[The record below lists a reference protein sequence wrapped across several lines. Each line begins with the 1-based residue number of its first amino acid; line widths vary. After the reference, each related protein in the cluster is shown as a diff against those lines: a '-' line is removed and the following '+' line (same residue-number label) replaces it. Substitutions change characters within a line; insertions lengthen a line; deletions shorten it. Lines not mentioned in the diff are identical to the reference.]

1 MNALFYSQLRKAALN
16 CSDMEDRKT
25 HIIRMEKKFL
35 DSGFKQKDKQ
45 KALELSRNE
54 LLISKEKRDDEEVI
68 TCVIN
73 QGPGLRKGLFSRLQS
88 PARTQEGSWIC

>member
-1 MNALFYSQLRKAALN
+1 MN

-25 HIIRMEKKFL
+25 HIIRMEKRFL
-35 DSGFKQKDKQ
+35 DSGFKQEDIENDKQ

-54 LLISKEKRDDEEVI
+54 LLISKEKRDEEEVI

-73 QGPGLRKGLFSRLQS
+73 QGPGLRKGLFSNHQ
-88 PARTQEGSWIC
+88 QELRRVLGYVKLVVF